1 MYQIDRGD
9 PIYDLKKKSAPCSSS
24 SSSFRRL
31 VVSSSRRRRRRRVG
45 GMAEPLNPPHRFRC
59 PGVSN
64 QYALSTALNTCFN
77 NLRGGP
83 PGPPTPRGLNL
94 VRPCWLHFSL
104 LGASWAHSLSLA
116 ALVVALRRFLCV
128 LGRSGLDFGGFR
140 PGFGR
145 VFGWFFGLK
154 IHAKGNLKKIV

>member
-1 MYQIDRGD
+1 MRIWACAAKKVENLRAKVRSRGRWHAR
-9 PIYDLKKKSAPCSSS
+9 SAK
-24 SSSFRRL
+24 
-31 VVSSSRRRRRRRVG
+31 
-45 GMAEPLNPPHRFRC
+45 NPPHRCRC

>member
-1 MYQIDRGD
+1 MCFIYSFKYFALTTRGVRGT
-9 PIYDLKKKSAPCSSS
+9 KKPQFSRFLA
-24 SSSFRRL
+24 RL
-31 VVSSSRRRRRRRVG
+31 L
-45 GMAEPLNPPHRFRC
+45 E
-59 PGVSN
+59 
-64 QYALSTALNTCFN
+64 
-77 NLRGGP
+77 
-83 PGPPTPRGLNL
+83 
-94 VRPCWLHFSL
+94 PCWLHFSL